1 MRLSIFDATRP
12 RAMQSRVYLD
22 GVEIT
27 NDCQVADD
35 VDGFVVVE
43 VRDRDGRVQR
53 DADGAP
59 CRVEKHG
66 RVEIVPKL
74 IV

>member
-35 VDGFVVVE
+35 VDGFVVVV
-43 VRDRDGRVQR
+43 VRDRDGR
-53 DADGAP
+53 GAGSRNMGASRLSP
-59 CRVEKHG
+59 S
-66 RVEIVPKL
+66 
-74 IV
+74 

>member
-1 MRLSIFDATRP
+1 MRLSIFDATRA

-22 GVEIT
+22 GVDVT

-35 VDGFVVVE
+35 VDGWVVLV
-43 VRDRDGRVQR
+43 VRDGDGRVVR
-53 DADGAP
+53 DGDGHPA
-59 CRVEKHG
+59 RVERHG
-66 RVEIVPKL
+66 RVDIVPKL